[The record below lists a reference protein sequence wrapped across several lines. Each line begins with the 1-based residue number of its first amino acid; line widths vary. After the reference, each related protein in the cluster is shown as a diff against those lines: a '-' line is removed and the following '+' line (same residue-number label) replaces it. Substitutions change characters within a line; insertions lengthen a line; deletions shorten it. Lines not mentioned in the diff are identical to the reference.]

1 VGGSVSVTGGDG
13 GFSVNSTG
21 GGGNGA
27 IAFLVGDTH
36 CTVDIAGKR
45 TTSASVCVCVRFD

>member
-1 VGGSVSVTGGDG
+1 VTGGDG

-45 TTSASVCVCVRFD
+45 TTSASVCVCVCVRFD